1 MPGKAAVES
10 QGAVVVPKVSKL
22 GGSSKKFSLK
32 DALDNLVN
40 IAAEERRQQ
49 SKQIDKLLAV
59 LAKGLGMDMS
69 SSEDKAAEL
78 RKCGRNKR
86 AAKVSAPTP
95 KLKAQ
100 CNKW

>member
-1 MPGKAAVES
+1 M
-10 QGAVVVPKVSKL
+10 PKVSKA
-22 GGSSKKFSLK
+22 GGSSKKFGLK
-32 DALDNLVN
+32 DALDNLGN

-49 SKQIDKLLAV
+49 NKQVDKLLAV

-69 SSEDKAAEL
+69 SSEDEAAEL
-78 RKCGRNKR
+78 PKRGRNKR
-86 AAKVSAPTP
+86 VAKSSAPAP